1 MDFTV
6 KLVIVVAIMV
16 FHRQVAES
24 AFSKYKLVHVDPE
37 HWKPV
42 ETIEGKR

>member
-6 KLVIVVAIMV
+6 KLVIAVSILV
-16 FHRQVAES
+16 FHLQAVES

-42 ETIEGKR
+42 ETVEGKR